1 MKNHIVHCFFFY
13 INKKISIQK
22 GREIKR
28 MLNVKQIVHYQVR
41 QENVILFIYL
51 FNNGRE
57 NIKR

>member
-1 MKNHIVHCFFFY
+1 
-13 INKKISIQK
+13 
-22 GREIKR
+22 

-57 NIKR
+57 NIKRWG